1 MKNFTLL
8 FFTLFVSSCAMNQD
22 TEYLNSD
29 EKVYLKVATNTTEEE
44 LVNIAAELLAERN
57 ITIDFQGSEF
67 DNNGKLVNLD
77 LKVDFNDGNTGSTQ
91 AEKIALMVNK
101 FGFIRDYSGDSKK
114 PMQIGTVNCYF
125 RIVFEKA

>member
-77 LKVDFNDGNTGSTQ
+77 LKVDFNDGITGSTQ

-114 PMQIGTVNCYF
+114 PIKIGTVN
-125 RIVFEKA
+125 